1 MTLENSLIDGMKAVF
16 GDDGKR
22 IDHAIN
28 VTKYAKLLLREE
40 AGNEE
45 VVIPAAVLHDIG
57 IHEAERKYGSTSGHH
72 QEKEGPPIARSIMEK
87 LSIKGS
93 IIEEVCNII
102 GNHHSP
108 GKIDTLNFKILYDAD
123 WLVNLSDEYEC
134 QDKEKLSRII
144 DKIFLTD
151 SGKKMA
157 GKIYLGDNLSP
168 SND

>member
-1 MTLENSLIDGMKAVF
+1 MKGVF

-45 VVIPAAVLHDIG
+45 VVIAAAVLHDIG
-57 IHEAERKYGSTSGHH
+57 IHEAERKYGSTSGPH

-87 LSIKGS
+87 LGIKEG
-93 IIEEVCNII
+93 IIEDVCNII

-123 WLVNLSDEYEC
+123 WLVNLSDEYEF

-151 SGKKMA
+151 SGKKIA
-157 GKIYLGDNLSP
+157 RKIYLCDNLSP
-168 SND
+168 SNK